1 MDFNE
6 YRIYYENL
14 RRIFVSNIGY
24 LIKYNNSRLT
34 FKKGYLKSDFN
45 PFVFVDIPKQNFTF
59 IPLESAKGFLL
70 NIFVGGKTVKVYSV
84 FLPLEFFEDPK
95 KYFEDLKKIIEDHNI
110 LEIDKYKLNI
120 QKEELGE

>member
-24 LIKYNNSRLT
+24 LIKYNNSKLT

-84 FLPLEFFEDPK
+84 FLPLEFFTDTE
-95 KYFEDLKKIIEDHNI
+95 KYFCDLNKDIEYRNTI
-110 LEIDKYKLNI
+110 EIDKYRFNL

>member
-59 IPLESAKGFLL
+59 IPLESAKGFIL

-84 FLPLEFFEDPK
+84 FLPLEFFEDTE
-95 KYFEDLKKIIEDHNI
+95 KYFDNLKKDIEYRNTI
-110 LEIDKYKLNI
+110 EIDKYRFNL
-120 QKEELGE
+120 QKEELGD

>member
-45 PFVFVDIPKQNFTF
+45 PFIFIDIPKQNFTF
-59 IPLESAKGFLL
+59 IPLESTKGFLL

-84 FLPLEFFEDPK
+84 FLPLEFFTDTE
-95 KYFEDLKKIIEDHNI
+95 KYFCDLKKDIEYRNTI
-110 LEIDKYKLNI
+110 EIDKYRFNL

>member
-14 RRIFVSNIGY
+14 RRIFISNIGY

-84 FLPLEFFEDPK
+84 FLPLEFFTDTE
-95 KYFEDLKKIIEDHNI
+95 KYFCDLKKDIEYRNTI
-110 LEIDKYKLNI
+110 EIDKYRFNL

>member
-34 FKKGYLKSDFN
+34 FKKR
-45 PFVFVDIPKQNFTF
+45 
-59 IPLESAKGFLL
+59 
-70 NIFVGGKTVKVYSV
+70 IF
-84 FLPLEFFEDPK
+84 K
-95 KYFEDLKKIIEDHNI
+95 K
-110 LEIDKYKLNI
+110 
-120 QKEELGE
+120 

>member
-14 RRIFVSNIGY
+14 RRNFVSNIGY

-84 FLPLEFFEDPK
+84 FLPLEFFTDTE
-95 KYFEDLKKIIEDHNI
+95 KYFCDLKKDIEYRNTI
-110 LEIDKYKLNI
+110 EIDKYRFNL

>member
-34 FKKGYLKSDFN
+34 FKRGYLKSDFN

-84 FLPLEFFEDPK
+84 FLPLDFFEDTE
-95 KYFEDLKKIIEDHNI
+95 KYFDNLKKDIEYRNSI
-110 LEIDKYKLNI
+110 EIDKYRFNL